1 MIETPKRIILEAA
14 PFFIDQL
21 TEAGNLAILE
31 DAVVKTGITLEL
43 HYNNQTQSKK
53 TIVLT
58 PEKILKDR
66 EWLEN
71 HRKSLQE
78 GK

>member
-1 MIETPKRIILEAA
+1 M
-14 PFFIDQL
+14 
-21 TEAGNLAILE
+21 LE

-43 HYNNQTQSKK
+43 HYNKQAQSKK
-53 TIVLT
+53 IIALT

-71 HRKSLQE
+71 HKKSLQE
-78 GK
+78 KNNGI